1 MTDHF
6 VFSADTGMRLS
17 ELIMWYLEQVES
29 EIDDIDYA
37 TLVVRKIIKRLLKT
51 VSITTK
57 MVITA

>member
-1 MTDHF
+1 
-6 VFSADTGMRLS
+6 MRLS

-51 VSITTK
+51 VSYFILY
-57 MVITA
+57 I

>member
-1 MTDHF
+1 
-6 VFSADTGMRLS
+6 MRLS

-51 VSITTK
+51 VSVLIFNLYFTYCVPDAK
-57 MVITA
+57 FLE